1 MVRMMSLLIGAADP
15 STLRALIDVGII
27 LAVAGVVAVVMQRVR
42 LEVVPAYLI
51 AGALIGPGAIG
62 LVSSP
67 DRLASIS
74 NIAII
79 LLMFGIGLHMETG
92 LLRRGVGAMIATGVV
107 STLLSIAVGVPV
119 AMAFGIGAPGAVA
132 IAMALSLSSTAVVM
146 RILTERRQINRP
158 TGHLSFGILI
168 VQDLIVIAMLASM
181 PGLARWGAGG
191 EASAETQE
199 AGLSLF
205 LAIGQ
210 DIALKAGAVA
220 LIIVL
225 GMRVL
230 PKLLHEAAKAP
241 SREVLVVISTAA
253 AIGAAVAT
261 QAVGFSAELGAF
273 LSGFLLSA
281 SPFRHQLV
289 GQLGP
294 MRDLLIAIFFTAVG
308 MNVDLG
314 VLAEWWWAVGIG
326 VVITLALKTGA
337 ISLAA
342 WAFGASATTAVS
354 VALALAQGGEFSL
367 IVQSVASE
375 NGIIGDTA
383 FANATAVV
391 ALSIVVT
398 PSLISLAERVG
409 PKLLAIPPAP
419 WIATKPKTSPD
430 APEPDASQRE
440 GHVIIA
446 GFGVVGRAVADELT
460 ICGVPYTIVELNPG
474 TVRRQAEL
482 GRSVIYGDIS
492 NPDVL
497 ESAGLKNAA
506 AVVLTAPDPD
516 AVIRA
521 CQTIRGH
528 RPDVFIAARTNFL
541 SQGMIATTH
550 GADLVTVEE
559 MATAQAMATEVV
571 GSLRKRAELE
581 NRPGE
586 GEPQNP

>member
-1 MVRMMSLLIGAADP
+1 MGRMMSFMLGAADP
-15 STLRALIDVGII
+15 STLRALLDVGII

-92 LLRRGVGAMIATGVV
+92 LLRRGVGALIATGVV
-107 STLLSIAVGVPV
+107 STLLSITVGVPV

-158 TGHLSFGILI
+158 NGRLSFGILI

-191 EASAETQE
+191 EANAETQE

-205 LAIGQ
+205 LMIVQ
-210 DIALKAGAVA
+210 DVALKAGVVA

-225 GMRVL
+225 GTRVL
-230 PKLLHEAAKAP
+230 PRLLHEAAKAP

-273 LSGFLLSA
+273 LSGFLLSV

-367 IVQSVASE
+367 IVLSVASE

-419 WIATKPKTSPD
+419 WIATKPRTSPD
-430 APEPDASQRE
+430 APETDASQRE

-581 NRPGE
+581 SQPDE